1 MTNASDADVPA
12 ISTRSTFVSRF
23 LYWLPVLAVL
33 VLFGQVA
40 LLGLR
45 PALSERSRLAEA
57 EVVLNERYQRDVL
70 LSQEIAAH
78 LAARYDPVFIERQR
92 RSRQLTAAVTG
103 PSIKAPAV
111 TD

>member
-1 MTNASDADVPA
+1 MTNAPDAAAPESA
-12 ISTRSTFVSRF
+12 TRPTFVSRF

-45 PALSERSRLAEA
+45 PALSERARLAQA
-57 EVVLNERYQRDVL
+57 EVVLNERHQRDLL

-92 RSRQLTAAVTG
+92 RSRQLTAALT
-103 PSIKAPAV
+103 APAIATPAI